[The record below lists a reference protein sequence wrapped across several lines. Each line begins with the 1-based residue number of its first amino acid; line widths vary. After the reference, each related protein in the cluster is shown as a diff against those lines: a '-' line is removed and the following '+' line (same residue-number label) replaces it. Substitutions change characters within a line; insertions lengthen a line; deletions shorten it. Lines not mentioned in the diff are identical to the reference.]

1 MSGACCF
8 CTRSLTWPACCYKRL
23 SLSLLLQYEPSV
35 QCLCSQVTKNL
46 DVELP
51 RKVLKKILG
60 PSAVLEL
67 IKEQLQSGPKELGKP
82 MQMLQELASNLDGD
96 IDELIA
102 RFGKVFSAFQSSS
115 VTVSGARMGSDGGT
129 GFSFPLDIIKKISPV
144 EVLSLVGDKLPGP
157 MKSGFDKV
165 SDDAC
170 PLQCVC
176 LSTRRV

>member
-1 MSGACCF
+1 
-8 CTRSLTWPACCYKRL
+8 
-23 SLSLLLQYEPSV
+23 
-35 QCLCSQVTKNL
+35 VTKNL

-115 VTVSGARMGSDGGT
+115 VTVSGARMGSDGRT

-170 PLQCVC
+170 PLQCLHVGYDVC
-176 LSTRRV
+176 WGERLIVSALTPGAGACGLCTPASHHRQTEKPRP

>member
-1 MSGACCF
+1 M
-8 CTRSLTWPACCYKRL
+8 
-23 SLSLLLQYEPSV
+23 